1 MLEQESPRVRM
12 NGMVGDAIKGS
23 SVLDSGILSVDVK
36 IWLNRL
42 SSRDDLL
49 RLCREVK
56 LSSKG
61 FISGGSLDILRKMTP
76 R

>member
-1 MLEQESPRVRM
+1 MCKK
-12 NGMVGDAIKGS
+12 GMVGEAIRGS
-23 SVLDSGILSVDVK
+23 SAFESWTLSVEVDVWVK
-36 IWLNRL
+36 RL
-42 SSRDDLL
+42 SRRDDLL

-61 FISGGSLDILRKMTP
+61 FMSGGSLEILRKMTP